1 MMLQM
6 KNLLQI
12 LLQMMLQM
20 KNLTTAEEITEFL
33 TTGVLTTAEFLTT
46 DEEINENL
54 TNVLTK
60 RIIDN

>member
-1 MMLQM
+1 
-6 KNLLQI
+6 
-12 LLQMMLQM
+12 MMLQM